1 MCLCLPHY
9 PTHSILS
16 FCLSLPPNLP
26 LQKVGGG
33 IRQWKRAFAVLRSHS
48 LYLCKDRREAV
59 ASALPPGEEEQPPI
73 SLRACLVDISYSDT
87 KRKHVFRLT
96 TADFCECLFQ
106 AEDRD
111 DMLAWIK
118 AIRESSKAEGE
129 VRIASGSLPASQ
141 VSGSSDAPCFTV
153 TALLS
158 PHFSLHSPREEA
170 SCKALSHHHMKQKQK
185 KSHAKQGC
193 KTKEQ

>member
-1 MCLCLPHY
+1 MDLFLLLISFMS
-9 PTHSILS
+9 HSS
-16 FCLSLPPNLP
+16 FP
-26 LQKVGGG
+26 LQKIGGG
-33 IRQWKRAFAVLRSHS
+33 IRQWKRAFAVLRAHS

-59 ASALPPGEEEQPPI
+59 ALAPPPGEEEQPPI
-73 SLRACLVDISYSDT
+73 SIRACLVDISYSDT

-129 VRIASGSLPASQ
+129 VRSN
-141 VSGSSDAPCFTV
+141 SSDGFHFCHW
-153 TALLS
+153 LS
-158 PHFSLHSPREEA
+158 KCTSFRSPTIAFS
-170 SCKALSHHHMKQKQK
+170 
-185 KSHAKQGC
+185 
-193 KTKEQ
+193 